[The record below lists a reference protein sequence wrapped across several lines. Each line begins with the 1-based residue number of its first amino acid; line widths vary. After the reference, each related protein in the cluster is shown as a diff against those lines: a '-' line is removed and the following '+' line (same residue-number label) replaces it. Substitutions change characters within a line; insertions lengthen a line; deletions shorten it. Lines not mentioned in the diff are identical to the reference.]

1 MEGLIFFVFLVIAGV
16 SWAINFAKQQEM
28 QQKRLEQ
35 QKQRRRGKPSMQVD
49 DFLDED
55 EIEVVPGSRRGNE
68 RRPPADR
75 RTRQRDDIWREQT
88 RDPAA
93 SRSPVKPAPQ
103 RPAPKKQPPKPK
115 AAPQQSS
122 FPDRGNIPPQRQ
134 GLSGTRLASQPS
146 GDLSGVVA
154 RSVAAD
160 LGEFKSG
167 SAPLETTT
175 RRVTPAMQLLA
186 QLRQPGGVR
195 NAIIIKEVL
204 GRPVSERQ

>member
-16 SWAINFAKQQEM
+16 SWAVNFAKQQEM

-35 QKQRRRGKPSMQVD
+35 QKQRRRGKSSVQVD
-49 DFLDED
+49 DFLEDD
-55 EIEVVPGSRRGNE
+55 EIEVVPGSRRGGE

-75 RTRQRDDIWREQT
+75 RTKQRDDIWREQT
-88 RDPAA
+88 RDSSA
-93 SRSPVKPAPQ
+93 SRQPAKPAPQ
-103 RPAPKKQPPKPK
+103 RPAPKKQPPKPR

-122 FPDRGNIPPQRQ
+122 FPDRGNTAPQRQ
-134 GLSGTRLASQPS
+134 NLSGTRPGDQQSADFS
-146 GDLSGVVA
+146 GAVS

-167 SAPLETTT
+167 AVPLETTT

-186 QLRQPGGVR
+186 QLRRPGGVR
-195 NAIIIKEVL
+195 NAIIINEVL
-204 GRPVSERQ
+204 GRPISER